1 MAQLLDKYGRVARD
15 LRVSLTDRCNL
26 RCTYC
31 MPAEG
36 LEWLPTEDTLTTS
49 EVVRLLRI
57 AVDDLGITKVRFTG
71 GEPLLRRDLAEIIA
85 SAASLR
91 TDEGVPPDIALTTN
105 GLGLD
110 RKLPLLIE
118 AGLQRVNISLDTMD
132 REHYAR
138 LTRRDRYEDVRRSI
152 DAVDN
157 AGLRPLKIN
166 AVIMQDVNEDAILPL
181 AEFCLGRGYQLR
193 FIEQMPLGPKHTWDR
208 NKMVTQEAIL
218 AVLRTRYTLTPDTDG
233 DTTAPATLWHI
244 AGDSVQP
251 GGSIGIIASV
261 TAPFCAG
268 CDRTRITSDG
278 QVRNCLFANS
288 ERDLRSIMRDGG
300 SDADIIE
307 AWTAEHL
314 VKAQAHG
321 INDEGFVQPER
332 TMSAI
337 GG

>member
-193 FIEQMPLGPKHTWDR
+193 FIEQMPLGPKHTWARD
-208 NKMVTQEAIL
+208 KMVTQESIL
-218 AVLRTRYTLTPDTDG
+218 AELRPRYTLTPDTDG
-233 DTTAPATLWHI
+233 DTTAPATLWHV

>member
-166 AVIMQDVNEDAILPL
+166 AVIMQDVIEDAILPL

-208 NKMVTQEAIL
+208 DKMVTQESIL
-218 AVLRTRYTLTPDTDG
+218 AELRPRYTLTPDTDG
-233 DTTAPATLWHI
+233 DTTAPATLWHV